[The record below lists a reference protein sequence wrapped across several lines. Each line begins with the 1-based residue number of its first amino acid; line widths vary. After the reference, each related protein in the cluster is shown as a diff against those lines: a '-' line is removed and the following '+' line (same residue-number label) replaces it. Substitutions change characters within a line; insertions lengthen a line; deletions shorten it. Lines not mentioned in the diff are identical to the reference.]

1 MYERFVTLST
11 GSARDNISQ
20 ATVKIT
26 QVIVPTSAILA
37 KFDNIANGI
46 IQDIVNNQR
55 GNESLIKKRE
65 ELLPL
70 LMNGQ
75 VSLNS
80 DLYDSVYII
89 YGLIFQYL

>member
-1 MYERFVTLST
+1 M
-11 GSARDNISQ
+11 
-20 ATVKIT
+20 VK
-26 QVIVPTSAILA
+26 PKDAILQR
-37 KFDNIANGI
+37 FDNVLAPIF
-46 IQDIVNNQR
+46 QKLEQVQLE
-55 GNESLIKKRE
+55 NESLIKQRD

-80 DLYDSVYII
+80 DLYDFVYII